1 MTSAPFRMTRLVI
14 SFNRHFFYIALAAC
28 AVGVTLCLLIH
39 QPLVRWALGLGVAT
53 GIYFIV
59 ASVIASYFN
68 YDYSDLYKLREW
80 PANSFPANPASAI
93 IIHAGFD
100 PASGAFRARYPK
112 TSVRVLDFF
121 TPEETTEASIQ
132 LAHRLNPPTCP
143 QEHTALDAWPVETA
157 SQDAVMALSA
167 AHEIRDD
174 GRRVS
179 FFREAK
185 RVLRPGGRVV
195 VIEQLRD
202 FPNFV
207 CFGAAAFHFLSRS
220 TWLRSFRDSGLVLE
234 REFSI
239 TPFMRA
245 FVLSYS

>member
-1 MTSAPFRMTRLVI
+1 MTKLVI

-28 AVGVTLCLLIH
+28 GAGVALMLVIH
-39 QPLVRWALGLGVAT
+39 QPLIRWTIGLGVAA

-80 PANSFPANPASAI
+80 PTKSFPANPASAV

-100 PASGAFRARYPK
+100 PASGAFRARYPD

-132 LAHRLNPPTCP
+132 LAHRLNPPTGP
-143 QEHTALDAWPVETA
+143 QEHTALDDWPVKTA

-174 GRRVS
+174 ARRTS

-202 FPNFV
+202 LPNFL
-207 CFGAAAFHFLSRS
+207 CFGVAALHFLSRR

-245 FVLSYS
+245 FVLS

>member
-1 MTSAPFRMTRLVI
+1 MTSDDPFRMTRLVI
-14 SFNRHFFYIALAAC
+14 SFNRHFFYIAFAAC
-28 AVGVTLCLLIH
+28 SVGVALMLLMH
-39 QPLVRWALGLGVAT
+39 QPLVRWVLGLGIAIA
-53 GIYFIV
+53 IYFII
-59 ASVIASYFN
+59 ASVIASYLN
-68 YDYSDLYKLREW
+68 YDYSDLYKLRDW
-80 PANSFPANPASAI
+80 PARSFSATPTSAV

-100 PASGAFRARYPK
+100 PASGAFRARYPE

-132 LAHRLNPPTCP
+132 LAHRLNPPTGP

-157 SQDAVMALSA
+157 SQDAVLALSA

-174 GRRVS
+174 GRRAS

-185 RVLRPGGRVV
+185 RVLRPGGRLVV
-195 VIEQLRD
+195 VEQLRD
-202 FPNFV
+202 LPNFL

-220 TWLRSFRDSGLVLE
+220 TWLRSFQDGGLVLE

-245 FVLSYS
+245 FILS

>member
-1 MTSAPFRMTRLVI
+1 MTSDDPFRMTKLVV
-14 SFNRHFFYIALAAC
+14 SFNRHFFYIALVAC
-28 AVGVTLCLLIH
+28 AMAFSLMLLIH
-39 QPLVRWALGLGVAT
+39 QPLVRWTLGLGIAA
-53 GIYFIV
+53 GSYFII

-68 YDYSDLYKLREW
+68 YDYSDLYKLRRW
-80 PANSFPANPASAI
+80 PTKSFPSNPASAI

-100 PASGAFRARYPK
+100 PASGAFRARYPD

-132 LAHRLNPPTCP
+132 LAHHLNPPTGP
-143 QEHTALDAWPVETA
+143 QEHTALDAWPVDTV

-174 GRRVS
+174 ARRAS

-202 FPNFV
+202 LPNFL
-207 CFGAAAFHFLSRS
+207 CFGAAAFHFLSRR

-245 FVLSYS
+245 FVLS

>member
-1 MTSAPFRMTRLVI
+1 MTRLVI
-14 SFNRHFFYIALAAC
+14 SFNRHFFYIACAAG
-28 AVGVTLCLLIH
+28 AVGAALFLLIH
-39 QPLVRWALGLGVAT
+39 QPLVRWVLGLGIAAA
-53 GIYFIV
+53 IYFMI

-68 YDYSDLYKLREW
+68 YDYSDLYKLQEW
-80 PANSFPANPASAI
+80 PSKSFPGNPASAV

-100 PASGAFRARYPK
+100 PASGAFRSRYPQ

-121 TPEETTEASIQ
+121 THEETTEASIQ
-132 LAHRLNPPTCP
+132 LAHRLNPPTGP
-143 QEHTALDAWPVETA
+143 QEHTALDVWPVETA

-202 FPNFV
+202 IPNFL
-207 CFGAAAFHFLSRS
+207 CFGVAAFHFLSRS
-220 TWLRSFRDSGLVLE
+220 TWLRSFRDSGLILE
-234 REFSI
+234 REFAI

-245 FVLSYS
+245 FVLS

>member
-1 MTSAPFRMTRLVI
+1 MTSDDPFRMTRLVI
-14 SFNRHFFYIALAAC
+14 SFNRHFFYIAFAAC
-28 AVGVTLCLLIH
+28 AVGVALSLLIH
-39 QPLVRWALGLGVAT
+39 EPFVRWTLGLGIVVA
-53 GIYFIV
+53 IYFIV

-68 YDYSDLYKLREW
+68 YDYSDLYKLHDW
-80 PANSFPANPASAI
+80 PAKSFSANPTSAV

-100 PASGAFRARYPK
+100 PASGAFRARYPE
-112 TSVRVLDFF
+112 TVVRVLDFF

-132 LAHRLNPPTCP
+132 LAHRLNPPTGP
-143 QEHTALDAWPVETA
+143 QEHTALDAWPVETD
-157 SQDAVMALSA
+157 SQDVVLALSA
-167 AHEIRDD
+167 AHEIRDH

-185 RVLRPGGRVV
+185 RVLRPGGHVV

-202 FPNFV
+202 LPNSL
-207 CFGAAAFHFLSRS
+207 CFGGAAFHFLSRS
-220 TWLRSFRDSGLVLE
+220 TWLRSFGDSGLVLE

-245 FVLSYS
+245 FVLS

>member
-1 MTSAPFRMTRLVI
+1 MTAADPFRMTKLVI
-14 SFNRHFFYIALAAC
+14 SFNRHFFYFAFVACVLGVALMM
-28 AVGVTLCLLIH
+28 LIH
-39 QPLVRWALGLGVAT
+39 QPLVRWILGLGIVASV
-53 GIYFIV
+53 YFII

-68 YDYSDLYKLREW
+68 YDHSDLYKLREW
-80 PANSFPANPASAI
+80 PTKSFPASPASAV

-100 PASGAFRARYPK
+100 PASGAFRARYPE
-112 TSVRVLDFF
+112 TGVRVLDFF

-132 LAHRLNPPTCP
+132 LAHRLNPPTGP

-167 AHEIRDD
+167 AHEIRNDA
-174 GRRVS
+174 RRIA

-185 RVLRPGGRVV
+185 RVLRPGGRIV

-202 FPNFV
+202 LPNFL
-207 CFGAAAFHFLSRS
+207 CFGAAAFHFLSRR
-220 TWLRSFRDSGLVLE
+220 TWLCSFRDSGLCLE

-239 TPFMRA
+239 TPFMRV
-245 FVLSYS
+245 FVLT

>member
-1 MTSAPFRMTRLVI
+1 MTQNDRFRMTKLVI

-28 AVGVTLCLLIH
+28 AVGIALIILIDH
-39 QPLVRWALGLGVAT
+39 PLVRWGIGLGMAAA
-53 GIYFIV
+53 IYFIIG
-59 ASVIASYFN
+59 SVIASYFI
-68 YDYSDLYKLREW
+68 YDHSDLYKLQEW
-80 PANSFPANPASAI
+80 PTKSFPSDPASAV

-100 PASGAFRARYPK
+100 PASGAFRTRFPS
-112 TSVRVLDFF
+112 TTVRVLDFF

-132 LAHRLNPPTCP
+132 LAHRLNPPTGP
-143 QEHTALDAWPVETA
+143 QEHTASDAWPVETA

-174 GRRVS
+174 ERRAS

-185 RVLRPGGRVV
+185 RVLKPGGRVV

-202 FPNFV
+202 LPNFL
-207 CFGAAAFHFLSRS
+207 CFGAAAFHFLSRR
-220 TWLRSFRDSGLVLE
+220 TWLRSFRAGGLDLQS
-234 REFSI
+234 EFTI

-245 FVLSYS
+245 FVLS